1 MKEKENTRIES
12 YIFGT
17 LAELTTNIFE
27 TDKGPFEGY
36 RDGLNQG
43 RYYMESFNLPIS
55 PGRETALRGL
65 VSIIKTEKGIY
76 RGHLEVEGSLDVLPE
91 NIPQEKRKYIH
102 AFTHGLGD
110 SLEILTDYTST
121 EQTIFRAL
129 NTLEFK

>member
-1 MKEKENTRIES
+1 MKEKENTIIES

-17 LAELTTNIFE
+17 IAELTTNKFE
-27 TDKGPFEGY
+27 TDKGHFEGY
-36 RDGLNQG
+36 RDGLHQG
-43 RYYMESFNLPIS
+43 KNYMASFSLPIS

-65 VSIIKTEKGIY
+65 VYIIKAEKGMY

-110 SLEILTDYTST
+110 SLEILTNYPST
-121 EQTIFRAL
+121 EQTIFLAL